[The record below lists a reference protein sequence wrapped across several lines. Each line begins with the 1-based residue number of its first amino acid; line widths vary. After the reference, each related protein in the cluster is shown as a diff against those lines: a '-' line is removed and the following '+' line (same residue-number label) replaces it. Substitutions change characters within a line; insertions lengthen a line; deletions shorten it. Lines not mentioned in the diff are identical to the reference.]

1 MDIAAKGTPDPAQP
15 VDQDATIAPVPTS
28 PRPRRVAFLSYST
41 AEFDS
46 RTLRM
51 ARSAVDAGYEVVIYA
66 LWRWGLPATEEQD
79 GFRIVRVAHTWYQ
92 GLPGLGS
99 LGRWSAARRMRR
111 ALARMR
117 ARGVTA
123 VAGASPTTARSA
135 QPDLAA
141 PPAQGARGLRRAV
154 ATSSLGPL
162 ARRVRSMLRWR
173 PTIRIGR
180 RLMLFPIKPM
190 GWGDALEAVAEPADI
205 WHGMWA
211 GSLPGLARLRK
222 RHGGRTIYDSR
233 DIYLHARDYDRL
245 NRAGKAFF
253 RAIEGRWARAADAVL
268 TVNDAYADILVE
280 TLGVDRPA
288 VVMNCPARW
297 TPPEPR
303 PDHLRTAMSLPASTR
318 VVLYQGNLLTDRGIE
333 QSMDA
338 ILDVPEACLAVMG
351 YGKWTPRYREAA
363 EREPYRGHVFVLPA
377 VPPADLLEWTASADV
392 LVVAIQPTTLN
403 HRLTTPQKLFE
414 AMAAGVPVVASDMP
428 GMAGIVRETG
438 SGVLVDPTS
447 PGAIAAGLRS
457 VLDRDPAERRQM
469 ADRALAAAHDR
480 YNWETQVETLLALYE
495 RLLGRPS

>member
-111 ALARMR
+111 GLSRMR
-117 ARGVTA
+117 AKEVRQE
-123 VAGASPTTARSA
+123 AGAGTSIARS
-135 QPDLAA
+135 
-141 PPAQGARGLRRAV
+141 GSGLRRAV
-154 ATSSLGPL
+154 ATSMLGPL
-162 ARRVRSMLRWR
+162 ARRARAAVRWR
-173 PTIRIGR
+173 PNIRIGR
-180 RLMLFPIKPM
+180 RVMLFPIKPM

-211 GSLPGLARLRK
+211 GSLPGLARLRA

-268 TVNDAYADILVE
+268 TVNDAYADILVK

-363 EREPYRGHVFVLPA
+363 ERAPYRGRVFVLPA
-377 VPPADLLEWTASADV
+377 VPPADLLAWTASADV

-403 HRLTTPQKLFE
+403 HRFTTPQKLFE
-414 AMAAGVPVVASDMP
+414 AMAAGVPVVASDLP

-447 PGAIAAGLRS
+447 PQAIAAGLRS